1 MELDEYD
8 RLRELEDE
16 HWRFRGVRAL
26 LREAIFRFAPARV
39 PLRLLDAGC
48 GSGGSTAAL
57 SDLGLAVGVDAH
69 PRALHWC
76 RTRGLGAL
84 ARADV
89 QSLPFA
95 DASFDVVVSVDVL
108 YHRAVRADSAALAEL
123 ARVCRPQ
130 GVVLLLLAS
139 YEWMRSAHDVVV
151 HTARRYT
158 RGRVHELARGAGLV
172 PERISYWNT
181 TLFPA
186 AALYRLLWRGEE
198 KADSD
203 LGRPSAGL
211 NALLSV
217 LLATEARLALRVPL
231 PFGLSVFAVLRR
243 PDPAALSA
251 SRLRTRFRRPGRPR
265 TLPGSGRR

>member
-1 MELDEYD
+1 VEQGEYD
-8 RLRELEDE
+8 RLRALEDE
-16 HWRFRGVRAL
+16 HWRFRGARAL
-26 LREAIFRFAPARV
+26 LRKAIRRFAPARA

-48 GSGGSTAAL
+48 GSGGSAAAL
-57 SDLGLAVGVDAH
+57 CDLGLVVGIDAH

-95 DASFDVVVSVDVL
+95 AEVFDVVVSVDVL
-108 YHRAVRADSAALAEL
+108 YHRGVCDDAAALAEL
-123 ARVCRPQ
+123 ARVCRPG

-139 YEWMRSAHDVVV
+139 YEWMRSAHDVAV

-158 RGRVHELARGAGLV
+158 GRRVHELARRAGLV
-172 PERISYWNT
+172 TERITYWNT

-186 AALYRLLWRGEE
+186 AAVYRLLWRGEE

-203 LGRPSAGL
+203 LGRPPFAS
-211 NALLSV
+211 NALLSA
-217 LLATEARLALRVPL
+217 LLGAEASLALRVPL

-243 PDPAALSA
+243 PDPGAAA
-251 SRLRTRFRRPGRPR
+251 RARAPGE
-265 TLPGSGRR
+265 GS